1 MGFVKTLA
9 KTIRLYVL
17 GLLAAALTPWGAQ
30 AQSLLSDAET
40 EWFLREITNPIFEV
54 AALDPASVHFY
65 IVNDNRLNAFVTGG
79 QNIFIHTGL
88 ILETDDVN
96 EVIGVLAHETGH
108 ITGSHLARRQ
118 EGAATPT
125 SIALVSMLLGV
136 AAIAAGAG
144 DAGIGIIG
152 GGQQA
157 AQRTFLSFTRVQEA
171 SADQAAAQFLEK
183 AGISGKGLIDTFR
196 RFGTNEYL
204 IGVPQDPYVRSHPLN
219 SDRIERL
226 QYVVEA
232 SEHYNRPPDQEAAYF
247 YERIKGKIEGFTL
260 PFDATLRKYPVSDQ
274 STRARYARAYAYHKG
289 VELDKAL
296 AEIDSLLAERP
307 NDPYFLELKGQL
319 LFENGRLEDA
329 FDPLRQAIKLQPR
342 EADFRTL
349 LGRAMIATEDPQYRD
364 EAIRQLEF
372 AANLDSGSPFI
383 WYQLGIAYNLEGD
396 DGLAS
401 LAAAEQAALA
411 GRLGPTIINAQR
423 ALKLIPSGT
432 PKWQRAQDLL
442 IVAQNFMQDNG
453 ITPEDLQRESRR
465 RRR

>member
-1 MGFVKTLA
+1 MHRCHV
-9 KTIRLYVL
+9 IWRWVV
-17 GLLAAALTPWGAQ
+17 GLCCALSLSLSAH

-40 EWFLREITNPIFEV
+40 EWFLREVTKPIFD
-54 AALDPASVHFY
+54 AAGLDPASVHFY
-65 IVNDNRLNAFVTGG
+65 IVNDPNLNAFVYGG

-88 ILETDDVN
+88 MLETDDVN

-118 EGAATPT
+118 EGAGTPT
-125 SIALVSMLLGV
+125 TIALVSMLLGV

-157 AQRTFLSFTRVQEA
+157 AQRSFLSFTRVQEA

-183 AGISGKGLIDTFR
+183 AGISGQGLIDTFR

-219 SDRIERL
+219 SDRVQRL
-226 QYVVEA
+226 EAVVSA
-232 SEHYNRPPDQEAAYF
+232 SPYYEKAPNPEHAYY
-247 YERIKGKIEGFTL
+247 YERIKGKIEGFIL
-260 PFDATLRKYPVSDQ
+260 PADAALRKYPVSDK
-274 STRARYARAYAYHKG
+274 SVRARYARAYAYHKA
-289 VELDKAL
+289 VELDKGL

-319 LFENGRLEDA
+319 LFENGRLEEA
-329 FDPLRQAIKLQPR
+329 LAPLRDAVAAKPDEPQI
-342 EADFRTL
+342 RTL
-349 LGRAMIATEDPQYRD
+349 LGRVLIATEKDEYRA
-364 EAIRQLEF
+364 EAIKELEF
-372 AANLDSGSPFI
+372 AATQDAESPFI
-383 WYQLGIAYNLEGD
+383 WYQLGIAYNLDGD

-411 GRLGPTIINAQR
+411 GNLGPTIYNAKR
-423 ALKLIPSGT
+423 ALDVLPRGT

-442 IVAQNFMQDNG
+442 VLAQTYMQDNG
-453 ITPEDLQRESRR
+453 ISPEDLNRPRR
-465 RRR
+465 R

>member
-1 MGFVKTLA
+1 MQSFKTLKNRFCLA
-9 KTIRLYVL
+9 MLSL
-17 GLLAAALTPWGAQ
+17 GLAALTPSGVQ

-40 EWFLREITNPIFEV
+40 EWFLGEITRPIFEV
-54 AALDPASVHFY
+54 AELDPASVHFY
-65 IVNDNRLNAFVTGG
+65 IINDNRLNAFVTGG

-88 ILETDDVN
+88 MLETENVN

-118 EGAATPT
+118 EGASTPT
-125 SIALVSMLLGV
+125 SIALISMLLGV

-157 AQRTFLSFTRVQEA
+157 AQRTFLSYTRVQEA

-183 AGISGKGLIDTFR
+183 AGISGQGLIDTFR

-226 QYVVEA
+226 QYVVED
-232 SEHYNRPPDQEAAYF
+232 SPYYDKPPDETAAYY

-296 AEIDSLLAERP
+296 AEIASLLKDRP
-307 NDPYFLELKGQL
+307 DDPYFLELKGQL
-319 LFENGRLEDA
+319 LFENGRLEESFA
-329 FDPLRQAIKLQPR
+329 PLRQAIKLRPR

-349 LGRAMIATEDPQYRD
+349 LGRALIATENPAHRE
-364 EAIRQLEF
+364 EAIKELEF
-372 AANLDSGSPFI
+372 AAQLDGDSPFI
-383 WYQLGIAYNLEGD
+383 WYQLGIAYNLEGNE
-396 DGLAS
+396 GYAS

-411 GRLGPTIINAQR
+411 GQLGPTIANAQR

-442 IVAQNFMQDNG
+442 IVAQNFMQDND
-453 ITPEDLQRESRR
+453 ITADDLRRENSRR
-465 RRR
+465 RR

>member
-1 MGFVKTLA
+1 MGFGQTLI
-9 KTIRLYVL
+9 KRIK
-17 GLLAAALTPWGAQ
+17 LLAYVFVAAWLTPWGAQ

-40 EWFLREITNPIFEV
+40 EWFLREITQPIFE
-54 AALDPASVHFY
+54 AAELDPASVHFY

-88 ILETDDVN
+88 MLETDDVN

-118 EGAATPT
+118 EGASTPT
-125 SIALVSMLLGV
+125 TIALVSMLLGV

-157 AQRTFLSFTRVQEA
+157 AQRSFLSFTRVQEA
-171 SADQAAAQFLEK
+171 SADQAAAKFLED
-183 AGISGKGLIDTFR
+183 AGISGQGLIDTFR

-232 SEHYNRPPDQEAAYF
+232 SEHYNKPPDATAAYY

-260 PFDATLRKYPVSDQ
+260 PFDATLRKYPLSDQ

-296 AEIDSLLAERP
+296 AEIDGLLAERP

-319 LFENGRLEDA
+319 LFENGRLEEA
-329 FDPLRQAIKLQPR
+329 FAPLRQAISLQPR

-349 LGRAMIATEDPQYRD
+349 LGRAMLATEDPQYRE
-364 EAIRQLEF
+364 EAIRELEF
-372 AANLDSGSPFI
+372 ASNLDQGSPFI

-411 GRLGPTIINAQR
+411 GQLGPTIINAQR

-453 ITPEDLQRESRR
+453 ITPDDLRREGSRR
-465 RRR
+465 RR